1 MRKDFLIVGDRF
13 WYNVK
18 GSYYQYIVIENG
30 NNKKV
35 LFPIEKDSP
44 MLNLSSI
51 EDNKITI
58 IYLDKKNRYY
68 RYYKMIEDIAPKI
81 KGYNNI
87 NLPDKLFRIC
97 TEVTEQMCDTRLPEN
112 EADEENMIKV
122 FCRTEIDR
130 MLVRQFN

>member
-1 MRKDFLIVGDRF
+1 MRKDFLMVGDRF

-18 GSYYQYIVIENG
+18 GSYYQYIVIENS

-130 MLVRQFN
+130 MIVRQHN

>member
-1 MRKDFLIVGDRF
+1 MKKDFLIVGDRF
-13 WYNVK
+13 WYNVE
-18 GSYYQYIVIENG
+18 GSYYQYIVIENS

-81 KGYNNI
+81 EGYNNI

-130 MLVRQFN
+130 MLVRQHN

>member
-13 WYNVK
+13 WYNIK
-18 GSYYQYIVIENG
+18 GSYYQYIVIENS

-58 IYLDKKNRYY
+58 IYLDK
-68 RYYKMIEDIAPKI
+68 
-81 KGYNNI
+81 
-87 NLPDKLFRIC
+87 LFRIC

-112 EADEENMIKV
+112 EADEKNMIKV
-122 FCRTEIDR
+122 FCSTEIDR
-130 MLVRQFN
+130 MIVRQHN

>member
-18 GSYYQYIVIENG
+18 GSYYQYIVIENS

-81 KGYNNI
+81 EGYNSI

-130 MLVRQFN
+130 MLVRQYN

>member
-1 MRKDFLIVGDRF
+1 MRKDFLMVGDKF

-18 GSYYQYIVIENG
+18 GSYYPYVVVKLG
-30 NNKKV
+30 NDKQV
-35 LFPIEKDSP
+35 LFPVEKDSP
-44 MLNLSSI
+44 VLNLSSI

-112 EADEENMIKV
+112 KTDEENMIKV

-130 MLVRQFN
+130 MLVRQHN

>member
-1 MRKDFLIVGDRF
+1 MKKDFLIVGDRF

-18 GSYYQYIVIENG
+18 GSYYQYIVIENS

-44 MLNLSSI
+44 MLNISSI
-51 EDNKITI
+51 EDDKITI

-81 KGYNNI
+81 EGYNSI

-130 MLVRQFN
+130 MLVRQHN

>member
-13 WYNVK
+13 WY
-18 GSYYQYIVIENG
+18 
-30 NNKKV
+30 NKKV

-112 EADEENMIKV
+112 EADEKNMIKV
-122 FCRTEIDR
+122 FCSTEIDR
-130 MLVRQFN
+130 MIVRQQLKIFRKSIISSGIIYFK

>member
-30 NNKKV
+30 NNKKI

-81 KGYNNI
+81 EGYNNI

-112 EADEENMIKV
+112 KADEENMIKV

-130 MLVRQFN
+130 MLVRQYN

>member
-13 WYNVK
+13 WYNIK
-18 GSYYQYIVIENG
+18 GSYYQYIVIENS

-44 MLNLSSI
+44 TLNLSSI

-112 EADEENMIKV
+112 ESDEKNMIKV
-122 FCRTEIDR
+122 FCSTEIDR
-130 MLVRQFN
+130 MIVRQHN

>member
-87 NLPDKLFRIC
+87 NLPDTLFRIC

>member
-130 MLVRQFN
+130 MLVRQYN

>member
-13 WYNVK
+13 WYNIK
-18 GSYYQYIVIENG
+18 GSYYQYIVIENS

-130 MLVRQFN
+130 MIIRQHS

>member
-18 GSYYQYIVIENG
+18 RSYYQYIVIENS

-51 EDNKITI
+51 EDDKITI

-68 RYYKMIEDIAPKI
+68 RYYKMIEDIALKI
-81 KGYNNI
+81 EGYNSI

-130 MLVRQFN
+130 MLVRQHN

>member
-18 GSYYQYIVIENG
+18 GSYYQYIVIENS

-130 MLVRQFN
+130 MIVRQYN

>member
-18 GSYYQYIVIENG
+18 GSYYQYIVIENS

-130 MLVRQFN
+130 MLVRQYN

>member
-1 MRKDFLIVGDRF
+1 MKKDFLIVGDRF

-18 GSYYQYIVIENG
+18 GSYYQYIVIENS
-30 NNKKV
+30 NNRKV

-81 KGYNNI
+81 EGYNNI

-130 MLVRQFN
+130 MIVRQYS

>member
-18 GSYYQYIVIENG
+18 GSYYQYIVIENS

-130 MLVRQFN
+130 MLVRQSN

>member
-1 MRKDFLIVGDRF
+1 MRKDFLIIGDRF

-18 GSYYQYIVIENG
+18 GSYYQYIVIENS

-97 TEVTEQMCDTRLPEN
+97 TEVTGQMCDTRLPEN
-112 EADEENMIKV
+112 ETDEENMIKV
-122 FCRTEIDR
+122 FCSTEIDR
-130 MLVRQFN
+130 MIVRQYN

>member
-13 WYNVK
+13 WYNIK
-18 GSYYQYIVIENG
+18 GSYYQYIVIENS

-68 RYYKMIEDIAPKI
+68 KYYKMIEDIAPKI
-81 KGYNNI
+81 EGYNNI
-87 NLPDKLFRIC
+87 NLPNRLFRIC

-130 MLVRQFN
+130 MLVRQYN

>member
-1 MRKDFLIVGDRF
+1 MKKDFLIVGDRF

-18 GSYYQYIVIENG
+18 GSYYQYIVIENS

-44 MLNLSSI
+44 MLNISSI
-51 EDNKITI
+51 EDDKITI
-58 IYLDKKNRYY
+58 IYLDNKNRYY
-68 RYYKMIEDIAPKI
+68 RYYKMIEDIAPKVE
-81 KGYNNI
+81 GYNSI

-112 EADEENMIKV
+112 EADEANMIKV

-130 MLVRQFN
+130 MLVRQHN

>member
-1 MRKDFLIVGDRF
+1 MKKDFLIVGDRF
-13 WYNVK
+13 WYNIK
-18 GSYYQYIVIENG
+18 SSYHQYIVIENS

-44 MLNLSSI
+44 MLNISSI
-51 EDNKITI
+51 EDDKITI

-81 KGYNNI
+81 EGYSSI

-97 TEVTEQMCDTRLPEN
+97 TEVTEQMCDTRLPKN

-130 MLVRQFN
+130 MIVRQHN

>member
-1 MRKDFLIVGDRF
+1 
-13 WYNVK
+13 
-18 GSYYQYIVIENG
+18 
-30 NNKKV
+30 
-35 LFPIEKDSP
+35 

-130 MLVRQFN
+130 MLVRQYN

>member
-1 MRKDFLIVGDRF
+1 MKKDFLIVGDRF

-18 GSYYQYIVIENG
+18 GSYYQYIVIENS

-122 FCRTEIDR
+122 FCHTEIDR
-130 MLVRQFN
+130 MLVRQYN

>member
-1 MRKDFLIVGDRF
+1 MKKDFLIVGDRF

-18 GSYYQYIVIENG
+18 GSYYQYIVIENS

-44 MLNLSSI
+44 MLNLSGI

-81 KGYNNI
+81 EGYNNI

-130 MLVRQFN
+130 MLVRQHN